1 MNTDLGTRFAMW
13 LPLVGLLI
21 GIIIGSLF
29 SLQIPAQYSRYTA
42 MAILAALDSVL
53 GALRAEL
60 QGEYD
65 NRIFVSGFFGNA
77 VLAAALTFLGDRM
90 GVELYLAAIVAF
102 GVRLFNNLAIVRRS
116 MLDVWRGVERKEAP

>member
-1 MNTDLGTRFAMW
+1 MW

-21 GIIIGSLF
+21 GIVIGSVF

-42 MAILAALDSVL
+42 MAILAALDSLL

-65 NRIFVSGFFGNA
+65 NWIFVTGFFGNA
-77 VLAAALTFLGDRM
+77 ILAAALTFLGDRM
-90 GVELYLAAIVAF
+90 GVDLYLAAIVAF
-102 GVRLFNNLAIVRRS
+102 GVRLFQNLAIVRRI
-116 MLDVWRGVERKEAP
+116 LLEAWRGNRRQGDAATG